1 MDRKLFPHCDECK
14 YMKSD
19 EGLFYKTYYC
29 KYRSFKNVDYSKCLG
44 VDKPPKTSYML
55 LMLRLLVVV

>member
-1 MDRKLFPHCDECK
+1 MVRKLFPHCDECK

-29 KYRSFKNVDYSKCLG
+29 KHRSFKNLDYSKCLG
-44 VDKPPKTSYML
+44 VDKPPKTSPQWCP
-55 LMLRLLVVV
+55 LREDK